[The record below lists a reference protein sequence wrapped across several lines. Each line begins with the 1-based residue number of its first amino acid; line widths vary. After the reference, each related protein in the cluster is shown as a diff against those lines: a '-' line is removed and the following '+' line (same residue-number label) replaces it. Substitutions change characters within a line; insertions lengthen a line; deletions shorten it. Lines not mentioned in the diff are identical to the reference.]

1 MCASYPFCPCLRSMA
16 RRYDSSTTTFSPEGR
31 LHQVEYAIE
40 AINNAGTCVG
50 LLAKDGIVLAA
61 ERKTVSK
68 LLAPSKTSEKTYKL
82 DANTSCVVAGL
93 TADANI
99 LINQA
104 RLGAQRYLYTYHEA
118 QPVEQLVQGICNYK
132 QAYTQYGG
140 LRPFGVAFLFAG
152 WDQHYGFQLY
162 QSDPSGNYGGWK
174 AAAIGANNQAG
185 KSLLKTEYSEDLD
198 VAGCLKLAVKVLNKT
213 MDSTTPTADKMEF
226 TAITLVDG
234 KVVCKI
240 LKDDEATKVIKQ

>member
-1 MCASYPFCPCLRSMA
+1 MA

-50 LLAKDGIVLAA
+50 ILAGDNGIVLAA

-82 DANTSCVVAGL
+82 DDATSCVVAGL

-104 RLGAQRYLYTYHEA
+104 RLAAQRYLYQYQEA
-118 QPVEQLVQGICNYK
+118 MPVEQLVQRVCNMK
-132 QAYTQYGG
+132 QAYTQFGG

-152 WDQHYGFQLY
+152 WDEHHGFQLY

-174 AAAIGANNQAG
+174 ATAIGANNQAG
-185 KSLLKTEYSEDLD
+185 KSLLKNDYAENMSMEDALQ
-198 VAGCLKLAVKVLNKT
+198 LAVKVLNKT
-213 MDSTTPTADKMEF
+213 MDSTAPSADKMEL
-226 TAITLVDG
+226 TTIQRVND
-234 KVVCKI
+234 KVVYKVLNDAEVTRV
-240 LKDDEATKVIKQ
+240 LKLVESQKSTEGDI